1 MDLERCI
8 KALRATGD
16 NKEEA
21 ANRLLMGGAIEEV
34 EDVEAPSMFLGNLSS
49 RYRRAEAVGRR
60 ENDGANG
67 RGVVARGVCSV
78 CSTFYPLCCLLCPF
92 SFLLMQ
98 SNSPFCSCC
107 RMIPHRPPSPFLW
120 ADTAPTPPQ
129 PPAIDFADRAHFNGV
144 TYERHFDPYDERPHC
159 GLDKAEHW
167 IADVLQPVLL
177 AVYPPFPPDKKMN
190 YKLLL
195 PSETLPARAREARLL
210 GCVNN
215 EKENATW
222 KEVVVQRDRGLVLAY
237 NLISHGR
244 RVFRTLIYC
253 SDHRFSLH
261 SLKLNTDPSAAP
273 RPPALLKQAGVFKA
287 QRAHEPSLL
296 IMRRNTAI
304 QGHETL
310 IPQRLLAGL
319 VPGAL
324 LESHRFWRGEDGLIR
339 AEPQEAESQWFDYQL
354 LLRLEEDASGQG
366 GPTPRA
372 RLQRLPTSVTVPV
385 ADAREKITE
394 GSMLVRQSSVSRPAP
409 KAESFNEESVAELVS
424 LGFTAAAAR
433 QALRESQHN
442 KARAAN
448 WLFDPANMA
457 AISAAVRE
465 EAREA
470 GGAAAAAAAAETAV
484 DEGLVEALKD
494 MGFSRP
500 ASRRALAIYGQLEE
514 ALSWLADEA
523 NAAEIQ
529 QIEMAAAQAESSE
542 AAAASSMEVDE
553 PETAAAAAAAA
564 ADAAG
569 AAADAP
575 LRSVQEALEQQA
587 LDLLELS
594 AAAPGSLLF
603 RLASVLTRIEDLS
616 HILVWGRPDAPGS
629 DLSHI
634 ASVELPRLKIRFSVA
649 QTQEG
654 QLRLAL
660 DDQAGWYVS
669 DVLDGAEEDG
679 LPEPCRVRLQKLVHG
694 LEHSLLLDDGAGAFM
709 VFLPNHDVYRPP
721 VEGAPFSGALLYD
734 RGAMGWMSTMDTRY
748 YLYPVH
754 SSFNHLNSGSLA
766 STLYM
771 ALIQLLA
778 RQYHEAFSWI
788 AAASTDTDLTP
799 EEAWIFEQFERTVA
813 DRHPEALAI
822 RLKLSLALMYSDTPS
837 K

>member
-1 MDLERCI
+1 MP
-8 KALRATGD
+8 T
-16 NKEEA
+16 
-21 ANRLLMGGAIEEV
+21 
-34 EDVEAPSMFLGNLSS
+34 
-49 RYRRAEAVGRR
+49 
-60 ENDGANG
+60 
-67 RGVVARGVCSV
+67 
-78 CSTFYPLCCLLCPF
+78 
-92 SFLLMQ
+92 Q
-98 SNSPFCSCC
+98 
-107 RMIPHRPPSPFLW
+107 PPS
-120 ADTAPTPPQ
+120 
-129 PPAIDFADRAHFNGV
+129 IDFADKAHFDGV
-144 TYERHFDPYDERPHC
+144 TYGRPFDPYDERPHC

-167 IADVLQPVLL
+167 IADILQPVLL

-190 YKLLL
+190 YQLLL
-195 PSETLPARAREARLL
+195 PVEPLPLRAAEARLL
-210 GCVNN
+210 GCVNH

-222 KEVVVQRDRGLVLAY
+222 KEVVVRRDRQLVLAY

-244 RVFRTLIYC
+244 RIFRTLVYC
-253 SDHRFSLH
+253 SDHRFSVH
-261 SLKLNTDPSAAP
+261 SLKPNTDPQAAP

-296 IMRRNTAI
+296 IMRRNTVI

-319 VPGAL
+319 IPGAL
-324 LESHRFWRGEDGLIR
+324 LESHQFWRGEDGLIR
-339 AEPQEAESQWFDYQL
+339 AEPQEADSQWFDYQL
-354 LLRLEEDASGQG
+354 LLRLEPQDAAAGQA
-366 GPTPRA
+366 GPA
-372 RLQRLPTSVTVPV
+372 ASMAVHGRLQRLPLRVTVPV
-385 ADAREKITE
+385 KGAQEAISE
-394 GSMLVRQSSVSRPAP
+394 GSMLVRQSSVSRPSP
-409 KAESFNEESVAELVS
+409 KAETYNEESVAELVS

-433 QALRESQHN
+433 KALRESQHN

-457 AISAAVRE
+457 AISEAARE
-465 EAREA
+465 EARET

-484 DEGLVEALKD
+484 DESLVEALKD
-494 MGFSRP
+494 MGFSQP

-529 QIEMAAAQAESSE
+529 QIELAAAQAESE
-542 AAAASSMEVDE
+542 GAVADMDVDM
-553 PETAAAAAAAA
+553 PEEMGA
-564 ADAAG
+564 AAG
-569 AAADAP
+569 ATFADKMGD
-575 LRSVQEALEQQA
+575 LLKEEA
-587 LDLLELS
+587 LDLLNLS
-594 AAAPGSLLF
+594 VAAAGTLLH

-616 HILVWGRPDAPGS
+616 HILVWGKPSTPGS
-629 DLSHI
+629 ELVHI
-634 ASVELPRLKIRFSVA
+634 ESVELPRLKIRFSV
-649 QTQEG
+649 QWTQEG

-669 DVLDGAEEDG
+669 DVLDDGDDLHSG
-679 LPEPCRVRLQKLVHG
+679 LPSPCRQQLRELVRG

-721 VEGAPFSGALLYD
+721 VEGAPFSGALIYD

-778 RQYHEAFSWI
+778 RRYQQAFSWI
-788 AAASTDTDLTP
+788 SAASTDTDLTP

-813 DRHPEALAI
+813 DRHPEAIAV